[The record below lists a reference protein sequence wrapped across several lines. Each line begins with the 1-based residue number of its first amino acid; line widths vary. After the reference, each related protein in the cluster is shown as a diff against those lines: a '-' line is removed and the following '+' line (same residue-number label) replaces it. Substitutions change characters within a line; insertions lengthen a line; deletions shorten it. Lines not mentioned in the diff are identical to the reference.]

1 MTQII
6 VAPTLHPSEHL
17 LGQFLD
23 EQHYDTLIETDTDF
37 YLPPIGDVTAA
48 SSDSNSKDCETR
60 DLESQED
67 RVAFKFRKNY
77 FTKAEQDQ
85 AYAGLRDCA
94 AGFSHNRGLAAGP
107 MAAIS
112 GNRITLDNCQL
123 EILNY
128 FLSPMKPLDLGTG
141 IDPIQLIRES
151 FLSGTKVIRGVR
163 CHVWLSI
170 PVDRDQFKFDDWVAQ
185 TQRLSNRDMINEAH
199 RIMDTYISDTHYANP
214 TNSNIAGWFDRYPR
228 IPYGRA
234 TSYTRD
240 HPAQFQMS
248 FPFLQ
253 HLSKGFQD
261 LMPQRYRAQQAAA
274 SQIDPRF
281 LVPGTP
287 LTTITVNKTF
297 RTAAHRDAGDLN
309 TGLSNLLVLSN
320 TGNFT
325 GGYLILPQVR
335 VAINVRPG
343 DLLLIN
349 NHECIH
355 ANTPIVLLDD
365 DAERVSLVCYFRE
378 AMLGLGSYEYEDCRF
393 QFVESRRL
401 NPQHPNQRERWNG
414 VSEGMFESPE
424 WYEFLREKLGEEVV
438 QHYHPT
444 TNPPLNKFFS

>member
-1 MTQII
+1 MMTNIL

-23 EQHYDTLIETDTDF
+23 ERHYDTLIETDTDF
-37 YLPPIGDVTAA
+37 YLPSRDIIEV
-48 SSDSNSKDCETR
+48 R

-94 AGFSHNRGLAAGP
+94 LITSENRGMAAGP
-107 MAAIS
+107 MAAQL
-112 GNRITLDNCQL
+112 GNRVTLDNCQL

-128 FLSPMKPLDLGTG
+128 FLSPKKLLDFGTG
-141 IDPIQLIRES
+141 VDPIQSIRNS
-151 FLSGTKVIRGVR
+151 FLSGTKAIRGVR
-163 CHVWLSI
+163 CPVWLSI
-170 PVDRDQFKFDDWVAQ
+170 PVTRDQFNFDAWVEQ
-185 TQRLSNRDMINEAH
+185 TQQLSSLDMINEAH
-199 RIMDTYISDTHYANP
+199 RIMDTYVSDTSYANQV
-214 TNSNIAGWFDRYPR
+214 NSSIAGWFDRYPR

-234 TSYTRD
+234 TAYTRN
-240 HPAQFQMS
+240 HLAKFQMS

-253 HLSKGFQD
+253 HLTKGFHD
-261 LMPQRYRAQQAAA
+261 LMPQRYTAQAAA
-274 SQIDPRF
+274 ASKIDPRF

-335 VAINVRPG
+335 VAINIRPG

-378 AMLGLGSYEYEDCRF
+378 GMLGLGSYEYEDCRF
-393 QFVESRRL
+393 QFVETRRL
-401 NPQHPNQRERWNG
+401 NPQHPLQRERWNG

-424 WYEFLREKLGEEVV
+424 WYDFLRGKLGEEVL
-438 QHYHPT
+438 QRYHPT
-444 TNPPLNKFFS
+444 INPTLTGFFS

>member
-37 YLPPIGDVTAA
+37 YLPAAGHVTAA
-48 SSDSNSKDCETR
+48 SSDSNPKDCETR

-94 AGFSHNRGLAAGP
+94 LMTSENRGMAAGP
-107 MAAIS
+107 MAGQL
-112 GNRITLDNCQL
+112 GNRITVDNCQL

-128 FLSPMKPLDLGTG
+128 FLSPKKLLDFGTG
-141 IDPIQLIRES
+141 IDPIQGIRDS
-151 FLSGTKVIRGVR
+151 FLSGTKVIRGTR
-163 CHVWLSI
+163 CPVWLSI
-170 PVDRDQFKFDDWVAQ
+170 PVNRDQFKFDAWVKQ
-185 TQRLSNRDMINEAH
+185 TQRLSSLEMISEAH
-199 RIMDTYISDTHYANP
+199 RIMDTYISDTSYANQV
-214 TNSNIAGWFDRYPR
+214 NSSIAGWFDRYPR

-240 HPAQFQMS
+240 HPAQFQLS

-253 HLSKGFQD
+253 HLSKGFHD

-274 SQIDPRF
+274 SQIDSRF

-355 ANTPIVLLDD
+355 ANTPIVLLDE
-365 DAERVSLVCYFRE
+365 DAERVSLVCYFRA
-378 AMLGLGSYEYEDCRF
+378 AMLELGSYEYEDCRF

-401 NPQHPNQRERWNG
+401 NSQHPNQRERWNG

-444 TNPPLNKFFS
+444 KNPELDRFFN